1 MQKIDK
7 VFVVAMDCEAET
19 VTRHLSDIAETTRW
33 GHRVVT
39 GKLND
44 EMCAVVVSGIGKSN
58 AAAAAQLALSLFDAK
73 ILLNAGVAG
82 GLQKSMCVAEL
93 YEVKAAV
100 QYDFDLTQLNHTPMG
115 TLNEYQTPELPL
127 AVTGK
132 FPSAILGTGDRFNDD
147 ADDFKLLTS
156 VIGATLRDM
165 EGGAIAHVA
174 LRAQVPCY
182 SLKGVSDVAGSAS
195 TTEQYLKNLSV
206 ALEKLA
212 AAIPGFF
219 AAVK

>member
-1 MQKIDK
+1 MEKIDK

-19 VTRHLSDIAETTRW
+19 VTRHLADIAETTLW
-33 GHRVVT
+33 GRRVVT

-44 EMCAVVVSGIGKSN
+44 EKCAVVVSGVGKSN
-58 AAAAAQLALSLFDAK
+58 AAAATQLALTFFDAK

-82 GLQKSMCVAEL
+82 GLQKSMQVADL

-132 FPSAILGTGDRFNDD
+132 FPAVILGTGDRFNDD
-147 ADDFKLLTS
+147 ADDFKLLTATL
-156 VIGATLRDM
+156 GAGLRDM
-165 EGGAIAHVA
+165 EGGAIAHAA
-174 LRAQVPCY
+174 LRAQTPCY
-182 SLKGVSDVAGSAS
+182 MLKGVSDVAGSSS
-195 TTEQYLKNLSV
+195 TTEQYLKNLGV

-212 AAIPGFF
+212 AAIPDYF